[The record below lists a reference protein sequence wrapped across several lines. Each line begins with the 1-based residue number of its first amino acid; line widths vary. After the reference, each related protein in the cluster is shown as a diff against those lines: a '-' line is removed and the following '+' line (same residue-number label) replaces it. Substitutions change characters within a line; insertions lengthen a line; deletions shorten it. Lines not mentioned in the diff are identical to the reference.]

1 MPCERSRASFLIQG
15 RGPRRVCVG
24 FSFLALYGRRWVPL
38 ARCTRW
44 AIDGMCAHNSIPP
57 ATMEFM
63 SVADNSSRSNACLDL
78 PADFYWYGG
87 GNGTAQEHIS
97 LAVNALM
104 AAIKE
109 PTNRRWN
116 PYQEAMI
123 RASFR
128 KRLEKAAQGKLR
140 PPGELKSLRG
150 GVTLFEIRWRDIDVR
165 EVNSSGIDSYAQVE
179 VRLIHAQPFDQLGL
193 CILGLH
199 AHEKVIVNG
208 DPAATKAAQDAEID
222 KAEHLLISGYSTCWG
237 VERRT
242 QHD

>member
-1 MPCERSRASFLIQG
+1 MLVGDCEFPLRVVRGKPSTACALTIQ
-15 RGPRRVCVG
+15 
-24 FSFLALYGRRWVPL
+24 
-38 ARCTRW
+38 
-44 AIDGMCAHNSIPP
+44 HHP
-57 ATMEFM
+57 ATMVFM

-87 GNGTAQEHIS
+87 GNGTEQEHIN
-97 LAVNALM
+97 LAVAALM

-116 PYQEAMI
+116 PRQEAMI

-128 KRLEKAAQGKLR
+128 KCLERAAQGKLR

-165 EVNSSGIDSYAQVE
+165 EVNFSGIDSYAQVE

-222 KAEHLLISGYSTCWG
+222 IAECRLISGYSTNWG

>member
-1 MPCERSRASFLIQG
+1 
-15 RGPRRVCVG
+15 
-24 FSFLALYGRRWVPL
+24 
-38 ARCTRW
+38 
-44 AIDGMCAHNSIPP
+44 
-57 ATMEFM
+57 M
-63 SVADNSSRSNACLDL
+63 SVADNSSRSNACLGR

-116 PYQEAMI
+116 PYREAMI

-140 PPGELKSLRG
+140 PLGELKSLRG
-150 GVTLFEIRWRDIDVR
+150 GDVLFEIRWARGEISVN
-165 EVNSSGIDSYAQVE
+165 EVNCVGNPVE
-179 VRLIHAQPFDQLGL
+179 VRLIHAQPSDQLGR

-199 AHEKVIVNG
+199 AHEKVIIKGN
-208 DPAATKAAQDAEID
+208 PAATKAAQDAEID
-222 KAEHLLISGYSTCWG
+222 KAEHLFTSGYPTNWG
-237 VERRT
+237 VEQRT

>member
-1 MPCERSRASFLIQG
+1 MLVGDCGFPLRVVRGKMSTACALTIQ
-15 RGPRRVCVG
+15 
-24 FSFLALYGRRWVPL
+24 Y
-38 ARCTRW
+38 
-44 AIDGMCAHNSIPP
+44 HP
-57 ATMEFM
+57 ATMEVM

-109 PTNRRWN
+109 PRNRRWN

-123 RASFR
+123 RASFK

-140 PPGELKSLRG
+140 PPEELKSLRG
-150 GVTLFEIRWRDIDVR
+150 GAALFEIRWRDIDVH
-165 EVNSSGIDSYAQVE
+165 EVNSSGIDSFAQAE

-208 DPAATKAAQDAEID
+208 DPVATKAAQDAEID
-222 KAEHLLISGYSTCWG
+222 IAECRLTSGYSTHWG

>member
-1 MPCERSRASFLIQG
+1 MRTGVSFLMLVGRCGFPLRVVRGKPSAACALTIQYH
-15 RGPRRVCVG
+15 R
-24 FSFLALYGRRWVPL
+24 
-38 ARCTRW
+38 
-44 AIDGMCAHNSIPP
+44 
-57 ATMEFM
+57 ATMEVM
-63 SVADNSSRSNACLDL
+63 SVADNSSRSNACLGL

-87 GNGTAQEHIS
+87 GNRTAQEHIN
-97 LAVNALM
+97 LAVAALM

-109 PTNRRWN
+109 PMNRRWN

-128 KRLEKAAQGKLR
+128 KRLKNAAEGKLR

-150 GVTLFEIRWRDIDVR
+150 GATLFEIRWRDIDVR
-165 EVNSSGIDSYAQVE
+165 EVNPSGIDSYAQVE
-179 VRLIHAQPFDQLGL
+179 VRLIHAQPEQLDL

-208 DPAATKAAQDAEID
+208 DPTATKAAQDAEID
-222 KAEHLLISGYSTCWG
+222 KAEYLLISGYSTCWG
-237 VERRT
+237 VKRRT

>member
-1 MPCERSRASFLIQG
+1 MLVGDCEFPLHVVRGKPSTACALTIQ
-15 RGPRRVCVG
+15 
-24 FSFLALYGRRWVPL
+24 Y
-38 ARCTRW
+38 
-44 AIDGMCAHNSIPP
+44 HP

-87 GNGTAQEHIS
+87 GNGTVQEHIS

-104 AAIKE
+104 GAIKE
-109 PTNRRWN
+109 PRNRRWN

-140 PPGELKSLRG
+140 PPEELKSLRG
-150 GVTLFEIRWRDIDVR
+150 GVALFEIRWRDIDVR

-199 AHEKVIVNG
+199 AHEKVIIKGN
-208 DPAATKAAQDAEID
+208 PAATKAAQDTEINIAERR
-222 KAEHLLISGYSTCWG
+222 LISGYSTNWG

>member
-1 MPCERSRASFLIQG
+1 
-15 RGPRRVCVG
+15 
-24 FSFLALYGRRWVPL
+24 
-38 ARCTRW
+38 
-44 AIDGMCAHNSIPP
+44 
-57 ATMEFM
+57 M

-87 GNGTAQEHIS
+87 GNGTAQQHIS

-104 AAIKE
+104 AAIKA
-109 PTNRRWN
+109 PMNRRWN
-116 PYQEAMI
+116 PYQETMI
-123 RASFR
+123 RATFR

-150 GVTLFEIRWRDIDVR
+150 DVVLFEIRWRDIDVR
-165 EVNSSGIDSYAQVE
+165 EVNPSGIDSYAQVE
-179 VRLIHAQPFDQLGL
+179 VRLIHAQPSDQLGR

-199 AHEKVIVNG
+199 AHEKVIIEGN
-208 DPAATKAAQDAEID
+208 PTATKAAQDAEID
-222 KAEHLLISGYSTCWG
+222 IAECRLTSGYSTNWG

>member
-1 MPCERSRASFLIQG
+1 MLGGDCEFPLRVVRGKPPTACALTIQYH
-15 RGPRRVCVG
+15 R
-24 FSFLALYGRRWVPL
+24 
-38 ARCTRW
+38 
-44 AIDGMCAHNSIPP
+44 
-57 ATMEFM
+57 ATMELM
-63 SVADNSSRSNACLDL
+63 SVADNSSSSNACLDL
-78 PADFYWYGG
+78 PVDFYWYGG

-97 LAVNALM
+97 LAVKALM
-104 AAIKE
+104 AAIKK
-109 PTNRRWN
+109 PRNRRWN

-140 PPGELKSLRG
+140 PPEELKSLRG
-150 GVTLFEIRWRDIDVR
+150 GVALFEIRWRDIDVR

-208 DPAATKAAQDAEID
+208 DPVATKAAQDAEID
-222 KAEHLLISGYSTCWG
+222 KAEHFLTSGYPTHWG

>member
-1 MPCERSRASFLIQG
+1 
-15 RGPRRVCVG
+15 
-24 FSFLALYGRRWVPL
+24 
-38 ARCTRW
+38 
-44 AIDGMCAHNSIPP
+44 
-57 ATMEFM
+57 MEFM

-78 PADFYWYGG
+78 PVDFSWYGG

-97 LAVNALM
+97 LAANTLM
-104 AAIKE
+104 AAIKA
-109 PTNRRWN
+109 PANRRWN
-116 PYQEAMI
+116 PYQETMI
-123 RASFR
+123 RATFR

-150 GVTLFEIRWRDIDVR
+150 GATLFEIRWRDIDVR
-165 EVNSSGIDSYAQVE
+165 EVNPSGIDSYAQVE

-199 AHEKVIVNG
+199 AHEKVIIEG

-222 KAEHLLISGYSTCWG
+222 IAEHLLISGYSTCWG

-242 QHD
+242 QHN

>member
-1 MPCERSRASFLIQG
+1 
-15 RGPRRVCVG
+15 
-24 FSFLALYGRRWVPL
+24 
-38 ARCTRW
+38 
-44 AIDGMCAHNSIPP
+44 
-57 ATMEFM
+57 MEVM

-104 AAIKE
+104 AAIKK
-109 PTNRRWN
+109 PANRRWN
-116 PYQEAMI
+116 IYLEKMN
-123 RASFR
+123 RALFK
-128 KRLEKAAQGKLR
+128 KRLERAAQGKLY
-140 PPGELKSLRG
+140 PPEELKSLRG
-150 GVTLFEIRWRDIDVR
+150 KDVLFEIRWRDIQVN
-165 EVNSSGIDSYAQVE
+165 EVDRLGIPVE
-179 VRLIHAQPFDQLGL
+179 VRLIHAQPFDQLGR

-199 AHEKVIVNG
+199 AHEKVIIEG

-222 KAEHLLISGYSTCWG
+222 NAEHLLTSGYPTHWG

>member
-1 MPCERSRASFLIQG
+1 
-15 RGPRRVCVG
+15 
-24 FSFLALYGRRWVPL
+24 
-38 ARCTRW
+38 
-44 AIDGMCAHNSIPP
+44 
-57 ATMEFM
+57 M
-63 SVADNSSRSNACLDL
+63 SVADNSPRSNACLDL
-78 PADFYWYGG
+78 PVDFYWYGG

-104 AAIKE
+104 AAIKV

-116 PYQEAMI
+116 PYQETMI
-123 RASFR
+123 RATFR

-150 GVTLFEIRWRDIDVR
+150 GATLFEIRWRDINVR
-165 EVNSSGIDSYAQVE
+165 EVDPLGNESYAQVE
-179 VRLIHAQPFDQLGL
+179 IRLIHAQPYDQLGL

-199 AHEKVIVNG
+199 AHEKTIIKG
-208 DPAATKAAQDAEID
+208 DRVATKARQDAEID
-222 KAEHLLISGYSTCWG
+222 FAESRLISGYSTCWG

>member
-1 MPCERSRASFLIQG
+1 MLVGDCEFPLRVVRGKPSTACALIIQ
-15 RGPRRVCVG
+15 
-24 FSFLALYGRRWVPL
+24 Y
-38 ARCTRW
+38 
-44 AIDGMCAHNSIPP
+44 HP

-87 GNGTAQEHIS
+87 GNGTAQEHIN
-97 LAVNALM
+97 LAVVALM
-104 AAIKE
+104 AAIKV
-109 PTNRRWN
+109 PMNRRWN

-165 EVNSSGIDSYAQVE
+165 EVNSSGIASYAQVE

-199 AHEKVIVNG
+199 AHEKVIIKGN
-208 DPAATKAAQDAEID
+208 PAATKAAQDAEINI
-222 KAEHLLISGYSTCWG
+222 AERRLISGYSTNWG

>member
-1 MPCERSRASFLIQG
+1 MNVAGLIPDTGTRPGPRLRTGVSFLMLVGDCGFPLRVVRGKPSTACALTIQ
-15 RGPRRVCVG
+15 
-24 FSFLALYGRRWVPL
+24 Y
-38 ARCTRW
+38 
-44 AIDGMCAHNSIPP
+44 PP

-87 GNGTAQEHIS
+87 GNGTVQEHIS

-109 PTNRRWN
+109 PRNRRWN

-140 PPGELKSLRG
+140 PPEELKSLRG
-150 GVTLFEIRWRDIDVR
+150 GVALFEIRWRDIDVR

-208 DPAATKAAQDAEID
+208 DPAATKAAQDAEINI
-222 KAEHLLISGYSTCWG
+222 AEHLLISGYSTCWG

-242 QHD
+242 QYD